1 MRDFIRQKG
10 KLDEQLTRK
19 FTRQILEGVDY
30 LHSNEITHR
39 DIKGNINMSQP
50 ARRTS
55 VFSLE
60 TVRRAYENINPRSL
74 VLLLLNTCLF
84 FLSLLCH

>member
-1 MRDFIRQKG
+1 MHDFIRQKG

-39 DIKGNINMSQP
+39 DIKGKIN
-50 ARRTS
+50 
-55 VFSLE
+55 
-60 TVRRAYENINPRSL
+60 
-74 VLLLLNTCLF
+74 
-84 FLSLLCH
+84 LS

>member
-1 MRDFIRQKG
+1 MSSACINKKKSKLKLKLECKHSEILHFLQGSLHDFIRHKG

-39 DIKGNINMSQP
+39 DIKGKINLSLP
-50 ARRTS
+50 AHRTS
-55 VFSLE
+55 VFS
-60 TVRRAYENINPRSL
+60 
-74 VLLLLNTCLF
+74 
-84 FLSLLCH
+84 